1 MKINNSNFNQREV
14 YKLVEE
20 LTYGSFDSEIE
31 FLDTLV
37 TNIVDHDGFR
47 IIGGRIWELNAEN
60 KTYSLQFQ
68 YGNVKKIPDDYTV
81 NLGSHPVLSELH
93 LTRSTVS
100 TENDPV
106 LRDVGIF
113 TYSITGVGD
122 IYKIKDKKFY
132 KYVIGFNAP
141 EIQKSFFETLNIIS
155 SIATITIKDIQDKI
169 KQKKINKDLLKA
181 AEIQK
186 ELLPEHNLEF
196 HDYKLFGLCIPD
208 SEVGGDY
215 FDFLNNMDDEE
226 ERLGVLISDA
236 ASKGLSA
243 AIQALF
249 VSGAI
254 KMAMNFSP
262 KISSLLSK
270 LNNLIFDTF
279 PYERFVTLFYCELSL
294 SSNRL
299 VLYANA
305 GHCEPIHYSPVTD
318 SFNMLESTGGLLGII
333 KNQKFLVEN
342 IRMKPSDI
350 LVLYTDGI
358 NEAQNQK
365 GEFYGEQRMMNIIKN
380 EKHRTPKEIAYLI
393 IEDVQKFSAK
403 STYTDDKTLVVIKRD
418 DAETEASISE

>member
-1 MKINNSNFNQREV
+1 MKINSSHFNQREI

-20 LTYGSFDSEIE
+20 LTTGSFESEID
-31 FLDTLV
+31 FLNTLV

-47 IIGGRIWELNAEN
+47 IIGGRIWELDSES
-60 KTYSLQFQ
+60 KTYSLRFQ
-68 YGNVKKIPDDYTV
+68 YGSVKKIPDDYTV
-81 NLGSHPVLSELH
+81 NIESHPVLSELH

-100 TENDPV
+100 TEDDPV

-113 TYSITGVGD
+113 TYSITGVGH

-155 SIATITIKDIQDKI
+155 SIATITINDIQDKI

-186 ELLPEHNLEF
+186 ELLPEHNMEF

-215 FDFLNNMDDEE
+215 FDFLHNMDDEE

-270 LNNLIFDTF
+270 LNNLIYDTF

-318 SFNMLESTGGLLGII
+318 SFTFLESTGGLLGII
-333 KNQKFLVEN
+333 QNQKFLVEN

-358 NEAQNQK
+358 NEAQNDK
-365 GEFYGEQRMMNIIKN
+365 GEFYGEERMMQIIKN

-403 STYTDDKTLVVIKRD
+403 SSAYTDDKTLVVIKRD
-418 DAETEASISE
+418 DAE

>member
-1 MKINNSNFNQREV
+1 MKKKSNVFNQREV

-20 LTYGSFDSEIE
+20 LTTGDFSSDLE
-31 FLDTLV
+31 FLISLV
-37 TNIVDHDGFR
+37 TDIVEHDGFK
-47 IIGGRIWELNAEN
+47 ISGGRIWEFNSEN
-60 KTYSLQFQ
+60 KTYNLRFQ
-68 YGNVKKIPDDYTV
+68 YGKVKKIPKNYCVDV
-81 NLGSHPVLSELH
+81 ESHPVLSGLQEK
-93 LTRSTVS
+93 RSAVS

-113 TYSITGVGD
+113 TYSITGVGHL
-122 IYKIKDKKFY
+122 YKIKDKKYF

-155 SIATITIKDIQDKI
+155 SLATITINDINDKI
-169 KQKKINKDLLKA
+169 KHKKINSDLLKA
-181 AEIQK
+181 SEIQK

-196 HDYKLFGLCIPD
+196 YDYKLFGLCIPD

-226 ERLGVLISDA
+226 ERLGVIISDA

-262 KISSLLSK
+262 KISSLFSK
-270 LNNLIFDTF
+270 LNNLIYDTF

-318 SFNMLESTGGLLGII
+318 TFSYLESTGGLLGII
-333 KNQKFLVEN
+333 KNQKFNVEN
-342 IRMKPSDI
+342 IRMKPGDI

-358 NEAQNQK
+358 NEAQDGK
-365 GEFYGEQRMMNIIKN
+365 GGFYGEDRIKQIIKEN
-380 EKHRTPKEIAYLI
+380 KHLPPKEIAYLI
-393 IEDVQKFSAK
+393 TEDVQKYSAK
-403 STYTDDKTLVVIKRD
+403 STYNDDKTLVIIKRD
-418 DAETEASISE
+418 LD